1 VADEAEALIDL
12 ATAIS
17 DGAPVDWPS
26 VQSSNISDADRAVLQ
41 HLRVIAEI
49 VSLQQRL
56 ASQPVHA
63 SVVDELRQEEP
74 RAPDAREAL
83 PSWGPLR
90 LIRLVGQGAFG
101 EVYRAWDSRLDREVA
116 LKLLRRRES
125 RRSTGSSLVDE
136 GRLLAK
142 VRHPNVITVYG
153 AERIGDH
160 VGVWMEFV
168 DGPTL
173 AQLVASNGPFA
184 PDEVARIG
192 RDLCGALAAV
202 HRAGLLHRDIKAQNV
217 MRDADG
223 RVVLMDFG
231 AGREEQTAVASPRDM
246 AGTPLYLAPEIF
258 DEAAASVQ
266 SDIYSLGVLL
276 YHLTTGAYPVDAS
289 TFVAIRD
296 GHRRGVRRLLADAR
310 PDLPRALAGVID
322 RALSPDP
329 VVRFST
335 ADEMAR
341 SLEAPTERGS
351 RHALWLSAAALV
363 VAGVVG
369 AVVLTRST
377 RPTSQPFTTVSGEAA
392 VTVRRFGQPDDVAFD
407 GIPSADGR
415 YLPYIESKA
424 GNLILLDLTT
434 GGKRPLTQFAGF
446 QSSGGNINTGPSMS
460 PDDSRVAYVWDTDH
474 STELYVVDADGSHAR
489 SLVRDTELHRWWG
502 IEPFEWTR
510 DGRFILV
517 AIHRKDG
524 THTIALVSSD
534 DGSVR
539 TLKTSRQFAYRISL
553 SPDGRYVAYDA
564 SPDPAVDAHDIYVL
578 ATDGSYDA
586 RIVEDP
592 ADDSHPIWTPDGR
605 GLLFTSTRTGSTAV
619 WHVAMAQGRPAAVP
633 DLVNRDMGQMFP
645 IGVTERGTMFYL
657 RQTGMVDVY
666 TGDLDP
672 VSGKL
677 RGSAT
682 AASRGFVGTNISPD
696 WSRDGRFLTYV
707 SQRGNGIVGP
717 GSRVLVIRSLADGG
731 ERTISP
737 PLHFYIAP
745 RWAPDG
751 RSIYVTGATSSEE
764 YGLIQVDAANG
775 AILASV
781 LGDGNFSSG
790 ALSRDGRTYISS
802 DSGRI
807 VETELASHRKTV
819 VPLAASAGKPLFV
832 ALSPDEQSFAFSTP
846 TSPAG
851 TWVAV
856 VPRRGGEPRILV
868 KATEPEFV
876 QLQAW
881 APDGTWLLFDKGR
894 SVNGQ
899 TGQPTELW
907 RVDVADGRAES
918 MGFSMVGLRD
928 LRIHPDGG
936 RFAFTAGWPSRELW
950 VMENFLPAPA
960 TRTH

>member
-1 VADEAEALIDL
+1 MSDETDALIDL

-17 DGAPVDWPS
+17 DGAPVNWPS
-26 VQSSNISDADRAVLQ
+26 AQSSDTGEADPGVLQ

-49 VSLQQRL
+49 VSLQRRL
-56 ASQPVHA
+56 VSQPVQT
-63 SVVDELRQEEP
+63 SVVDELRQAAT
-74 RAPDAREAL
+74 RAPDARETL

-101 EVYRAWDSRLDREVA
+101 EVYRAWDPRLDREVA

-125 RRSTGSSLVDE
+125 SRFTGSSLVDE

-153 AERIGDH
+153 AERIGNH
-160 VGVWMEFV
+160 VGVWMELV

-173 AQLVASNGPFA
+173 AQIVSSNGPFA

-202 HRAGLLHRDIKAQNV
+202 HRAGLLHRDIKAQNG

-223 RVVLMDFG
+223 RIVLMDFG
-231 AGREEQTAVASPRDM
+231 AGREEQTAVACPGDM
-246 AGTPLYLAPEIF
+246 AGTPLYLAPEVC
-258 DEAAASVQ
+258 EGAAASVQ

-276 YHLTTGAYPVDAS
+276 YHVATGAYPVDAP
-289 TFVAIRD
+289 TFAGIRD
-296 GHRRGVRRLLADAR
+296 RHRRGDRRPLVEVR
-310 PDLPRALAGVID
+310 PDLPRTLVGVID
-322 RALSPDP
+322 RALAADP
-329 VVRFST
+329 AARFPS
-335 ADEMAR
+335 ADDMAFPLQAPVAR
-341 SLEAPTERGS
+341 SGRS
-351 RHALWLSAAALV
+351 ALWLSAAALV
-363 VAGVVG
+363 IVGVVG
-369 AVVLTRST
+369 TVVLTR
-377 RPTSQPFTTVSGEAA
+377 PTGTTSEPFKTVSGEAA
-392 VTVRRFGQPDDVAFD
+392 VTVRSFGQPDDVAFD

-434 GGKRPLTQFAGF
+434 GGKRALTQFAGF

-460 PDDSRVAYVWDTDH
+460 PDNSRVAYVWDTDH
-474 STELYVVDADGSHAR
+474 STELYVVNTDGSHGR
-489 SLVRDTELHRWWG
+489 SLVRDTEQHRWWG

-517 AIHRKDG
+517 AVHRRDG

-539 TLKTSRQFAYRISL
+539 PLKTSRQFAYRISL
-553 SPDGRYVAYDA
+553 SPDGRFVAYDA

-586 RIVEDP
+586 KIVDDP
-592 ADDSHPIWTPDGR
+592 ADDSSPIWTPDGS
-605 GLLFTSTRTGSTAV
+605 GLLFTSNRTGSTGV
-619 WHVAMAQGRPAAVP
+619 WHVAMAKGRPAATP
-633 DLVNRDMGQMFP
+633 ELVNRDMGQMVP
-645 IGVTERGTMFYL
+645 VGVTERGRLFYL

-672 VSGKL
+672 VSGKS
-677 RGSAT
+677 RGSAI
-682 AASRGFVGTNISPD
+682 AASRGFVGMNISPD
-696 WSRDGRFLTYV
+696 WSRDGRFLAYV

-717 GSRVLVIRSLADGG
+717 SSRVLVIRSLADGQ
-731 ERTISP
+731 ERTIAP
-737 PLHFYIAP
+737 PLRFYVAP

-751 RSIYVTGATSSEE
+751 RSIYLTGSTPSGE

-775 AILASV
+775 AILASI
-781 LGDGNFSSG
+781 LGGGFYFG
-790 ALSRDGRTYISS
+790 ALSRDGRTYVSS
-802 DSGRI
+802 EGGRL

-819 VPLAASAGKPLFV
+819 IPLAASAGKPLHV
-832 ALSPDEQSFAFSTP
+832 ALSPDEQLFAFSTP
-846 TSPAG
+846 TASAE
-851 TWVAV
+851 TSVAV

-868 KATEPEFV
+868 RATEPWLV

-881 APDGTWLLFDKGR
+881 APDGEWLLVGKGR

-899 TGQPTELW
+899 NGEPVALW
-907 RVDVADGRAES
+907 RVDVADGRMEPIGISAI
-918 MGFSMVGLRD
+918 GLREV
-928 LRIHPDGG
+928 RIHPDG
-936 RFAFTAGWPSRELW
+936 RRIAFTAGWPTLDLW

-960 TRTH
+960 IRKQ